1 MDSGRFECA
10 QILTMQ
16 EDVPASVF
24 TSRQLAQSSRARAF
38 APLADQRWV
47 TASIAFLKELDT
59 NTTKRSELLSGQ
71 GLGSTAGSGPGDA
84 QKLKTKGSP
93 KKKGRGKREFSEGC
107 RGGGS
112 SLNHFSGGRAVD
124 LLSGTMTFQQ
134 WAMSLPRWVLAS
146 RTDFARHLAASFCF
160 SAQKRVSAFGL
171 FAGRCWHDGEM
182 WILRPCGLRTKVLR
196 CVVVESGWSRCFQMM
211 FCGQALGVWLESG
224 IGRRRS
230 PTSTSLS
237 PQPMHPF

>member
-107 RGGGS
+107 GGGGGS

-134 WAMSLPRWVLAS
+134 
-146 RTDFARHLAASFCF
+146 
-160 SAQKRVSAFGL
+160 
-171 FAGRCWHDGEM
+171 
-182 WILRPCGLRTKVLR
+182 
-196 CVVVESGWSRCFQMM
+196 
-211 FCGQALGVWLESG
+211 
-224 IGRRRS
+224 
-230 PTSTSLS
+230 
-237 PQPMHPF
+237 

>member
-59 NTTKRSELLSGQ
+59 ITTKRSELLSGQ

-107 RGGGS
+107 GGGGS

-182 WILRPCGLRTKVLR
+182 WILRPCGLRTKVP
-196 CVVVESGWSRCFQMM
+196 GWRCFEDSRLA
-211 FCGQALGVWLESG
+211 FGLRVVLEEEEV
-224 IGRRRS
+224 
-230 PTSTSLS
+230 PH
-237 PQPMHPF
+237 QHP